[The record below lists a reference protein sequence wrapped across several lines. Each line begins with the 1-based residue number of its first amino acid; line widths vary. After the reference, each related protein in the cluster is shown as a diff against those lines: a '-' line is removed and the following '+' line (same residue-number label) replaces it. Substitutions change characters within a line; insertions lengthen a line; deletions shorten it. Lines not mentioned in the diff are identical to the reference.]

1 MINDHG
7 SIPVFAVHAVLVG
20 RFSRLRSEPG
30 TWNLEPR
37 IWNQRAL
44 ITDQI
49 QYIQYWAVDSVIA
62 VIAVHSVHAVLIS
75 TFGSRQVYLPSKILL
90 ILANTAITAFTEDS
104 TFQLLASSFS
114 ERVTNEFI
122 GIT

>member
-1 MINDHG
+1 MITDQFQYLQYMQYWSVDSVDYARN
-7 SIPVFAVHAVLVG
+7 L
-20 RFSRLRSEPG
+20 EPG